1 MTGLRRI
8 GGPLAYLGQW
18 NARFASFPGRLINH
32 RPLPPPDAG
41 KQGTLACRCG
51 IVSATT
57 VAQTGPTISVEMSQM
72 IPLHSNPAFYQLLAD
87 SYAQLLGRPLVPQA
101 MPVVE
106 AAEWLYERAPFAVL
120 AHNTDPDPLFIYGN
134 KAAQRRFGYSWDEIT
149 RLPSR
154 LSAEAPNREEREQFL
169 ARVQRLGYEAGYK
182 GVRVTKSGQR
192 FMIEEATLWQLLDAD
207 GTLHGQAVVIPRTRD
222 I

>member
-1 MTGLRRI
+1 
-8 GGPLAYLGQW
+8 
-18 NARFASFPGRLINH
+18 
-32 RPLPPPDAG
+32 
-41 KQGTLACRCG
+41 
-51 IVSATT
+51 
-57 VAQTGPTISVEMSQM
+57 M
-72 IPLHSNPAFYQLLAD
+72 IPLHSNPVFYQLLAD
-87 SYAQLLGRPLVPQA
+87 SYARLLGRPLVPQA

-106 AAEWLYERAPFAVL
+106 ATEWLYESAPFAVL

-134 KAAQRRFGYSWDEIT
+134 KAAQCRFGYSWDEIT

-154 LSAEAPNREEREQFL
+154 LSAEAPNREERQQFL

-192 FMIEEATLWQLLDAD
+192 FMIEEATLWQLLDVD
-207 GTLHGQAVVIPRTRD
+207 GRLHGQAVVIPRTRD